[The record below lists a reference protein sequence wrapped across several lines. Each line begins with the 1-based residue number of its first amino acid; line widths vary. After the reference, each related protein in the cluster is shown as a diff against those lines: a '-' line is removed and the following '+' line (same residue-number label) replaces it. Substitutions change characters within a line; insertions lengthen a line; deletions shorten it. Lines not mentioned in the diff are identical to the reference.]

1 MRERERESACER
13 EFASDRAVSTT
24 LGYVLTLVITAVLVS
39 GLLVGTGQYV
49 DGQRDRVVDRELSVL
64 GERIAARTADADRM
78 VRAGDG
84 AEAVRLRVDLPR
96 TVAGGSYRVEVSDSP
111 GVAGTPAAHDVTL
124 TSGDGGRSA
133 TVRVRTGTD
142 VENGTLA
149 GGNLVI
155 AYDPA
160 TERLVFESGDDA
172 GPAFDLTPAFA
183 FAFAPPP
190 RAATGGA
197 GR

>member
-1 MRERERESACER
+1 MRTRES
-13 EFASDRAVSTT
+13 DRGVSTT

-49 DGQRDRVVDRELSVL
+49 DGQRERVVDRELSVL
-64 GERIAARTADADRM
+64 GERVAARTADADRM

-84 AEAVRLRVDLPR
+84 TEAVRVRVDLPR
-96 TVAGGSYRVEVSDSP
+96 TVAGGSYRVAVSDPS
-111 GVAGTPAAHDVTL
+111 GATGTPAAHDITL
-124 TSGDGGRSA
+124 TSGDQSV

-142 VENGTLA
+142 VETGTLA

-160 TERLVFESGDDA
+160 SGRLTFESGDA
-172 GPAFDLTPAFA
+172 VAPALRNPSLRPPATVLRPASGTA
-183 FAFAPPP
+183 F
-190 RAATGGA
+190 GGVA
-197 GR
+197 R